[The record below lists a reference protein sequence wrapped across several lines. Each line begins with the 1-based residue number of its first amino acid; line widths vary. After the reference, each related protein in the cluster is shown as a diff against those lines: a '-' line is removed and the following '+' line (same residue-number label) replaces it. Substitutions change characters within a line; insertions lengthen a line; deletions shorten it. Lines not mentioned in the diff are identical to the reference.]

1 MLSMYF
7 AAGHMRYERCDASLL
22 SWPSP
27 LVIACLISMKF
38 DGLDPQTFHLIWRV
52 RARRKG
58 TTKGFGSKR
67 VLPKSYLPATSTCPE
82 ATPDLTPDRLVRVRT
97 CISICPTAA
106 MLHLESQSM
115 EALQQLFVPFFPSR
129 PSHYC
134 CDLKSIVKAARQ
146 KYWQI

>member
-38 DGLDPQTFHLIWRV
+38 DELNPQTSHLVWRV
-52 RARRKG
+52 HVGKVLRA
-58 TTKGFGSKR
+58 TKGFASKR
-67 VLPKSYLPATSTCPE
+67 VLQKSNFPATPTYPE
-82 ATPDLTPDRLVRVRT
+82 STPDLTPDRFLRVWT

-106 MLHLESQSM
+106 MFGSKIKVSRRYSSNSCHSR
-115 EALQQLFVPFFPSR
+115 PSR
-129 PSHYC
+129 P
-134 CDLKSIVKAARQ
+134 
-146 KYWQI
+146 